1 MSIVILH
8 PSNKTL
14 VFSQYLLPTAGFIS
28 SRTHNWVVKLSKK
41 SSLPGFY
48 NRICSSKSPN
58 TSTDSSSQEDS
69 KRFPWKVHLEEW
81 NVPWDWKIVLYV
93 MAPYL
98 MSILFTGIVESKGNS
113 QNAIQSLI
121 QNTDEVAVKFLV
133 DQLLKTVVKLSVLF
147 VFVNPYQP
155 FPEDVFSYRWNQ
167 PFNLKNGWVLWGFGG
182 VIAASSCV
190 FLIKSLT
197 SGLHV
202 SQVQNEAEALLRL
215 SPLIGASKI
224 SNVSLLAILGILT
237 PICEETIYRG
247 FLLTSLSKWLPVNVS
262 VFLSS
267 VVFTLAH
274 QSPGKS
280 TEIFIFGLALGFVYA
295 RTRNLLAPITM
306 HACWNLAVVLILI
319 YFKAQGDDILNYVG

>member
-113 QNAIQSLI
+113 QNAIQSSI

-155 FPEDVFSYRWNQ
+155 FPEDVFSYSMMEPTIQ
-167 PFNLKNGWVLWGFGG
+167 P
-182 VIAASSCV
+182 
-190 FLIKSLT
+190 
-197 SGLHV
+197 
-202 SQVQNEAEALLRL
+202 
-215 SPLIGASKI
+215 
-224 SNVSLLAILGILT
+224 
-237 PICEETIYRG
+237 
-247 FLLTSLSKWLPVNVS
+247 
-262 VFLSS
+262 
-267 VVFTLAH
+267 
-274 QSPGKS
+274 
-280 TEIFIFGLALGFVYA
+280 
-295 RTRNLLAPITM
+295 
-306 HACWNLAVVLILI
+306 
-319 YFKAQGDDILNYVG
+319 

>member
-1 MSIVILH
+1 MSVVILQ

-14 VFSQYLLPTAGFIS
+14 VFSQYLLPTTEFIL
-28 SRTHNWVVKLSKK
+28 SRKHNLVVKLSKK
-41 SSLPGFY
+41 SSLPGSY
-48 NRICSSKSPN
+48 NRICCSKSPN
-58 TSTDSSSQEDS
+58 TSTESSSQEDS

-81 NVPWDWKIVLYV
+81 NVPWDWKVVLYV

-98 MSILFTGIVESKGNS
+98 MR
-113 QNAIQSLI
+113 
-121 QNTDEVAVKFLV
+121 
-133 DQLLKTVVKLSVLF
+133 LKTVVKLSVLF

-155 FPEDVFSYRWNQ
+155 LPEDVFSYRWNQ
-167 PFNLKNGWVLWGFGG
+167 PFNLKNGWVSWGFGG
-182 VIAASSCV
+182 LIAASSCV
-190 FLIKSLT
+190 FLIKGFT
-197 SGLHV
+197 SGLNA

-215 SPLIGASKI
+215 FPLIGASNI
-224 SNVSLLAILGILT
+224 SNVSFLAILGILT

-319 YFKAQGDDILNYVG
+319 YFKAQGDDILNYVS

>member
-1 MSIVILH
+1 
-8 PSNKTL
+8 
-14 VFSQYLLPTAGFIS
+14 
-28 SRTHNWVVKLSKK
+28 
-41 SSLPGFY
+41 
-48 NRICSSKSPN
+48 
-58 TSTDSSSQEDS
+58 DS
-69 KRFPWKVHLEEW
+69 KGFPWKVHLKEW

-93 MAPYL
+93 MAPYF

-113 QNAIQSLI
+113 QNAIQTSI
-121 QNTDEVAVKFLV
+121 HNTDEEALKFLV
-133 DQLLKTVVKLSVLF
+133 DQLLKTVVKLSILF

-182 VIAASSCV
+182 LIAASSCV
-190 FLIKSLT
+190 FLIKGFT
-197 SGLHV
+197 SGLNV
-202 SQVQNEAEALLRL
+202 SQVQNEAEVLLRL

-224 SNVSLLAILGILT
+224 SNVSLLAVLGILT

-319 YFKAQGDDILNYVG
+319 YFKAQGDDILNHVS

>member
-1 MSIVILH
+1 MECSMGLEGRFVCHGTIFDELISS
-8 PSNKTL
+8 PTSDSQFTA
-14 VFSQYLLPTAGFIS
+14 VFSNMVFGCGHHD
-28 SRTHNWVVKLSKK
+28 R
-41 SSLPGFY
+41 
-48 NRICSSKSPN
+48 
-58 TSTDSSSQEDS
+58 
-69 KRFPWKVHLEEW
+69 
-81 NVPWDWKIVLYV
+81 
-93 MAPYL
+93 
-98 MSILFTGIVESKGNS
+98 GIVESKGNS
-113 QNAIQSLI
+113 QNAIQLSI
-121 QNTDEVAVKFLV
+121 QNTDEVALKFLV

-155 FPEDVFSYRWNQ
+155 LPEDVFSYRWNQ
-167 PFNLKNGWVLWGFGG
+167 PFNLKNGWVSWGFGG
-182 VIAASSCV
+182 LIAASSCV
-190 FLIKSLT
+190 FLIKGFT
-197 SGLHV
+197 SGLNA

-215 SPLIGASKI
+215 FPLIGASNI
-224 SNVSLLAILGILT
+224 SNVSFLAILGILT

-319 YFKAQGDDILNYVG
+319 YFKAQGDDILNYVS